1 MSENYKK
8 KYDNNYDRKRKSSS
22 DSPFDGLRIPPQDL
36 DSEKALLGAILITP
50 EAWYEIEDTVTDKS
64 FYSEKHRTI
73 WRAMQDLVN
82 AREPVDLITLNNK
95 LKEKKDLDTIGGSSY
110 LAELS
115 AFVSSASN
123 IKYYAA
129 NLRKK
134 ELLRRLIESGTKIAD
149 LSYDEQE
156 ELDMILETA
165 EKEIYNITTNNSTT
179 SNIVQSENLSELFLD
194 RLEKIREHSGNRGVP
209 TGLPTLDR
217 KLSGFQKTD
226 LIILAARP
234 SVGKSS
240 LMLDFARSAAVKHGH
255 PTVIFSL
262 EMGKEQLFDRM
273 LAAQSRIDGWK
284 LRTGKISMEEDL
296 ERLQQGLNDLGKAP
310 IYIDDTAGVTI
321 TTIRTTL
328 RRIKAEKPI
337 GLVIVDYLQLMNTN
351 RNYDNMVH
359 QIGDISKSLK
369 QLAKEFD
376 VPVIALSQLSRSV
389 EQRRDEP
396 KLSDLRDSG
405 SIEQDADIVLFL
417 HRDDTQN
424 TKRERGEA
432 FQVDL
437 LISKHRNGETGRVK
451 LMFDGKST
459 SFTEIADDGF
469 SDFKVPEMNIQID
482 SGNF

>member
-1 MSENYKK
+1 MAEEYKNR
-8 KYDNNYDRKRKSSS
+8 KYDNNYDRKKRNDS
-22 DSPFDGLRIPPQDL
+22 SPFDGLRLPPQDI
-36 DSEKALLGAILITP
+36 DSEKALLGAIIINP
-50 EAWYEIEDTVTDKS
+50 EAWYEVEDNITDKT
-64 FYSEKHRTI
+64 FYSEKHRII
-73 WRAMQDLVN
+73 WRAMSDLTN
-82 AREPVDLITLNNK
+82 AKEPVDLITLNNK
-95 LKEKKDLDTIGGSSY
+95 LKEKKDLDIVGGSNY

-115 AFVSSASN
+115 AFVPSSSN
-123 IKYYAA
+123 IKYYAN
-129 NLRKK
+129 NLKKK
-134 ELLRRLIESGTKIAD
+134 ELLRRLIESGTKITD
-149 LSYDEQE
+149 ISYEEQE
-156 ELDMILETA
+156 ELESILEMA
-165 EKEIYNITTNNSTT
+165 EKEIYNITTNNNSNI
-179 SNIVQSENLSELFLD
+179 NIVQSENLSEDFLD
-194 RLEKIREHSGNRGVP
+194 RFEKIREHSGNRGVP
-209 TGLPTLDR
+209 TGLPSLDR

-240 LMLDFARSAAVKHGH
+240 LMLDFARSAAVKHSY

-273 LAAQSRIDGWK
+273 LAAQSKIDGWK

-310 IYIDDTAGVTI
+310 IYIDDTAGITI
-321 TTIRTTL
+321 TSIRSTL
-328 RRIKAEKPI
+328 RRIKSEKPL
-337 GLVIVDYLQLMNTN
+337 GLVIVDYLQLMNTT

-359 QIGDISKSLK
+359 QIGEISKSLK

-417 HRDDTQN
+417 HRDDAQN
-424 TKRERGEA
+424 SKRERGEA
-432 FQVDL
+432 FQIDL

-451 LMFDGKST
+451 LLFDGKST

-469 SDFKVPEMNIQID
+469 SDIKIPEININLD
-482 SGNF
+482 SNS